1 MVQCPKRTIS
11 GFRQIIQEIWD
22 CIRPQTCGILLNSI
36 SNRMHEALHAKGD
49 VTKVSNN
56 CSNLIIANVT
66 CEILKSGASKKS
78 SLQTQVW
85 ILVNSLS
92 LSLALMIYGHRQP
105 EADRKGVQR
114 TQYRD
119 LPPPTHRFG
128 QYLRTIIMPSNNW
141 YFSKYAYCTN
151 NGNYSETLF
160 AQKFCGRSSLI
171 SIIPEG

>member
-1 MVQCPKRTIS
+1 MWNIEKRS
-11 GFRQIIQEIWD
+11 F
-22 CIRPQTCGILLNSI
+22 
-36 SNRMHEALHAKGD
+36 
-49 VTKVSNN
+49 
-56 CSNLIIANVT
+56 
-66 CEILKSGASKKS
+66 KKS

-92 LSLALMIYGHRQP
+92 LSLALMIYGQRQP

-171 SIIPEG
+171 SIIPEGWYYPGIDGHNAHTFFGVDTHTRAPTIRPTETRASRSHNK